1 MKVFTK
7 IGLITMEIKPILEER
22 GSRYGKFKNNAEVS
36 QYLKFTIKSAFNS
49 NNHKIY
55 DYHYEALD
63 NICQKM
69 ARIANGDP
77 NYEDNWVDIIGY
89 SQLALN
95 EIRNNKTTTGS
106 LKV

>member
-1 MKVFTK
+1 MIEIWKDIPDYEGFTN
-7 IGLITMEIKPILEER
+7 IGIITMEIKPILEER

-69 ARIANGDP
+69 ARIANGDLTMK
-77 NYEDNWVDIIGY
+77 IIG
-89 SQLALN
+89 
-95 EIRNNKTTTGS
+95 
-106 LKV
+106 